1 MNTFRNILFSFLIAF
16 SATAQNG
23 ETILE
28 KSNILVGQ
36 QVMLTYHVSLSEK
49 NKIDFHPFQS
59 KIPIKRTNS
68 SKGDKKNGELEI
80 IKPFSDTL
88 IKHKGKFEWFGSYT
102 ITAWDSGTFI
112 IPSSTIHILGKA
124 ITLPASHIQVDLV
137 PAKKGQDI
145 YDIEESFAQIPDE
158 PILEKIKQF
167 HKNYWPWIY
176 SVLVLVL
183 LYLGYRK
190 WNKNKNK
197 PVEKQV
203 ESLEKLT
210 IKEIDALEQKRLWTE
225 GKLKEHYVE
234 LSFILRSYLSKR
246 FEINLLEKTS
256 LESKIL
262 LIQKGLRKDTV
273 ENIGEILDQADMVK
287 FAKSTTEEITVLRLS
302 VLAKQIVNETS
313 PKEIEHV

>member
-1 MNTFRNILFSFLIAF
+1 MSIFRNIVFSFLLAF

-36 QVMLTYHVSLSEK
+36 QIMLTYHVSMSEK
-49 NKIDFHPFQS
+49 NKIDFQPFQS
-59 KIPIKRTNS
+59 KIPIQRTNR
-68 SKGDKKNGELEI
+68 SKGDEKNSELEI

-88 IKHKGKFEWFGSYT
+88 IKHQGKFEWFGSYT
-102 ITAWDSGTFI
+102 VTAWDSGTFI

-124 ITLPASHIQVDLV
+124 VTLPASHIQVDLV

-145 YDIEESFAQIPDE
+145 YDIQESFAQIPDE
-158 PILEKIKQF
+158 PILEKIKRF
-167 HKNYWPWIY
+167 HKNYWLWIY
-176 SVLVLVL
+176 GVLVLVL

-197 PVEKQV
+197 PIGKQI
-203 ESLEKLT
+203 ESLKERT
-210 IKEIDALEQKRLWTE
+210 TKEIDALEQKRLWTE

-234 LSFILRSYLSKR
+234 LSFILRLYLSKR

-262 LIQKGLRKDTV
+262 LIQKGLEKDTV

-313 PKEIEHV
+313 PKEIENV

>member
-1 MNTFRNILFSFLIAF
+1 MNTFRNILFSFLTAF

-59 KIPIKRTNS
+59 KIPINRTNKS
-68 SKGDKKNGELEI
+68 RGDEKNSELEI
-80 IKPFSDTL
+80 IKPFTDTL
-88 IKHKGKFEWFGSYT
+88 IKHQGKFEWFGSYT
-102 ITAWDSGTFI
+102 VTAWDSGTFI

-145 YDIEESFAQIPDE
+145 YDIQESFTQIPDE
-158 PILEKIKQF
+158 PVFEKIKRF
-167 HKNYWPWIY
+167 HKNNWPWMY
-176 SVLVLVL
+176 GALVL
-183 LYLGYRK
+183 LIAYFIYRRYTK
-190 WNKNKNK
+190 LKNKL
-197 PVEKQV
+197 PEKES
-203 ESLEKLT
+203 ESLEERT
-210 IKEIDALEQKRLWTE
+210 IKEINLLERKRLWVE

-262 LIQKGLRKDTV
+262 LIQKGIRKDTV

-313 PKEIEHV
+313 PKEIENV